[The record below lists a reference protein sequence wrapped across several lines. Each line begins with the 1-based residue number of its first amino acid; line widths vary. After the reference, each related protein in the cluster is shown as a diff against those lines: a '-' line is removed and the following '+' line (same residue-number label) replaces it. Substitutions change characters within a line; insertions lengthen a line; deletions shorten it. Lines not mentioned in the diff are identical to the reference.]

1 MAERP
6 VFVPE
11 SDNHELVK
19 EFFFPFK
26 WNSGFAVVQK
36 EKNIKALR
44 EVAGVAGLSPLLEI
58 STKSDNKRGRHMSA
72 FHMTVPTKAY
82 GRIKLELAFQ
92 GSKVFD
98 RGGPFTDLYLK
109 SEKAIGEAK
118 RDPRLKQSGNLIGFE
133 FEGFRFPLEPKT
145 VFYDWLYITFLN
157 EYRDWAPALYAYAG
171 FIDVEFNPH
180 RSINCQARSAALF
193 VSLMKRNLL
202 DEAVESPQAFFR
214 LLSKFDYHPQL
225 RVEHSDQPPL
235 VGMVSNTVST
245 T

>member
-6 VFVPE
+6 VFVPDP
-11 SDNHELVK
+11 DNHELVK

-26 WNSGFAVVQK
+26 WSSGFAVVQK

-44 EVAGVAGLSPLLEI
+44 EAAGAAGLSPLLEI

-72 FHMTVPTKAY
+72 FHMTVPTMAY

-92 GSKVFD
+92 GSKVFE

-109 SEKAIGEAK
+109 GEKEIGEAK
-118 RDPRLKQSGNLIGFE
+118 RDPRLKQSGNLVAFE

-145 VFYDWLYITFLN
+145 IFYDWLYITFLN
-157 EYRDWAPALYAYAG
+157 DYRDWAPTLYAYAG
-171 FIDVEFNPH
+171 FTDVEFNPH

-193 VSLMKRNLL
+193 VSLMKQGLL
-202 DEAVESPQAFFR
+202 DEAVESPQTFIR
-214 LLSKFDYHPQL
+214 LLSRFDYHPRL
-225 RVEHSDQPPL
+225 REEHLDQPAL
-235 VGMVSNTVST
+235 FGTTSNST
-245 T
+245 SAR